1 MIAELHQPL
10 AVVCHDAGAANIIFA
25 WLRHYLARHPDAGK
39 NWRVCL
45 DGPARKLWLADPALS
60 KIHLIDDLGCA
71 CSGVTTVLSGTG
83 WASDLEHRA
92 RLIAKENKHCS
103 LAVIDHWVNYAPRFS
118 RNGQVVLPDKIIV
131 TDHYAEAEAKR
142 SFPDLPV
149 VVYPNQYLLDS
160 VAKISPVTDEGGILY
175 VLEPIHAPWVK
186 DYPGEFQALDFFVAN
201 SAKLFPDGIPPIR
214 LRPHPSDSPG
224 KYDHWMLM
232 NSDIQ
237 VSLDTHV
244 SLVDSIACAAWVLGA
259 ETYAM
264 IVALEAG
271 RRVVSTLPTWGHACR
286 LPHEGII
293 HLRDMVS

>member
-1 MIAELHQPL
+1 MIAELHLPL

-25 WLRHYLARHPDAGK
+25 WLRQHLSKHSDAGK
-39 NWRVCL
+39 DWRICL
-45 DGPARKLWLADPALS
+45 EGPARNLWLADFVLS
-60 KIHLIDDLGCA
+60 KIQLVDDLGSA
-71 CSGVTTVLSGTG
+71 CSGVATVLTGTG
-83 WASDLEHRA
+83 WASDLEHQA
-92 RLIAKENKHCS
+92 RLIAKANKQCS
-103 LAVIDHWVNYAPRFS
+103 LAVIDHWVNYAPRFF
-118 RNGQVVLPDKIIV
+118 RNGQVVFPDTIIV
-131 TDHYAEAEAKR
+131 TDSYAKAEAER
-142 SFPDLPV
+142 VFPELPT
-149 VVYPNQYLLDS
+149 VVYPNQYLLDA
-160 VAKISPVTDEGGILY
+160 VAQIPPVTVEAGVLY
-175 VLEPIHAPWVK
+175 VLEPIHAPWAV
-186 DYPGEFQALDFFVAN
+186 DHPGEFQALDFFVAN
-201 SAKLFPDGIPPIR
+201 STKLFPNGIPPIR

-244 SLVDSIACAAWVLGA
+244 SLADSIACAAWVLGA

>member
-1 MIAELHQPL
+1 MIADLNLPL
-10 AVVCHDAGAANIIFA
+10 AVVCHDAGAANIIFG
-25 WLRHYLARHPDAGK
+25 WLRHHLAVDSDAEK

-45 DGPARKLWLADPALS
+45 DGPARNLWLADSALS
-60 KIHLIDDLGCA
+60 KIQLVDDLGCA
-71 CSGVTTVLSGTG
+71 CSGVATILSGTG

-92 RLIAKENKHCS
+92 RVIAKENKQYS

-118 RNGQVVLPDKIIV
+118 RNGQMVLPDTIIV

-142 SFPDLPV
+142 SFPDLPI

-160 VAKISPVTDEGGILY
+160 LAKISPATDDGGILY
-175 VLEPIHAPWVK
+175 VLEPIHAPWAK

-201 SAKLFPDGIPPIR
+201 SAKLFPDGIPAIR
-214 LRPHPSDSPG
+214 LRPHPSDVAG
-224 KYDHWMLM
+224 KYDNWIFM
-232 NSDIQ
+232 NSELQ
-237 VSLDTHV
+237 VSLDTHA
-244 SLVDSIACAAWVLGA
+244 SLVDSITCATWVLGA

-264 IVALEAG
+264 VVALEAG
-271 RRVVSTLPTWGHACR
+271 RHVVSTLPTWGHACR